1 VIGKRIRAS
10 RKAANMTQQELARRL
25 GLHTQTISYYERGEW
40 IPPADRV
47 EQIAKV
53 LGDPSLTRASEG
65 AEAVRVDRETP
76 ENDGPKVAA
85 G

>member
-53 LGDPSLTRASEG
+53 LGDPSLVTAMEG
-65 AEAVRVDRETP
+65 PKTVRVDDE
-76 ENDGPKVAA
+76 KVAN